1 MAFVPLARTS
11 QQIRARSLRIA
22 RNQSPHLFSSA
33 SKKKKGLPTELPLP
47 SPLQDPRQSG
57 SQRGKPRSAG
67 WRGAP
72 WWLPARGSRST
83 GQRQLGEAAAGGRPK
98 IPRARSIPRALK
110 PPRRR
115 AAPSAAPRSH
125 QAAPLPLRAVAS
137 AAALLRLSNGE
148 EMETSLVN
156 SS

>member
-1 MAFVPLARTS
+1 MAVYRVPLGGGEAR
-11 QQIRARSLRIA
+11 
-22 RNQSPHLFSSA
+22 
-33 SKKKKGLPTELPLP
+33 GGY
-47 SPLQDPRQSG
+47 PRV
-57 SQRGKPRSAG
+57 A
-67 WRGAP
+67 RGA
-72 WWLPARGSRST
+72 LVGGSWAKRRPVAT
-83 GQRQLGEAAAGGRPK
+83 DNFGGAPRMVGTAAAGGRHK

-125 QAAPLPLRAVAS
+125 QAAPLPLRAVPS